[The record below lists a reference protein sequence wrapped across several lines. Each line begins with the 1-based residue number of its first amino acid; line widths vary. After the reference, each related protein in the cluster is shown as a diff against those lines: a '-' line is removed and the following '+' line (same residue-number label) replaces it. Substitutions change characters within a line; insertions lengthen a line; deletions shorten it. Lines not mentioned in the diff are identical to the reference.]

1 MKPVLSLHPFVPG
14 HERHTLTP
22 GALPDGRLIEKL
34 SRAGAVIVPQ
44 SVSSSIYAACKR
56 HCARVFP
63 EYGFRFGMD
72 DKPGQARLF
81 ADFNLP
87 HPKTEIFP
95 GTESIAD
102 KDEFAHGLNLP
113 CVLKAGAGGGGNGVF
128 AARDKNEL
136 KSALAALEKR
146 FGNQTPFVAQAW
158 VNTRGRDLRVVV
170 IGSKMFPYWRVQ
182 ERPEEFRNNVCRG
195 ARIEYGME
203 PKLTEKGIGLA
214 RLLCSRTRINL
225 AAIDILF
232 EGQTPL
238 LGEINFVF
246 GRKGA
251 GGTPRFR
258 ALLNEAVSK
267 WIALES

>member
-14 HERHTLTP
+14 HERYKLAP
-22 GALPDGRLIEKL
+22 GALPDGPLIEKL
-34 SRAGAVIVPQ
+34 SRAKAVIVPQ

-63 EYGFRFGMD
+63 EYSFRFGMD

-81 ADFNLP
+81 SGLSLP
-87 HPKTEIFP
+87 HPQTEIFP
-95 GTESIAD
+95 GTGSIAD
-102 KDEFAHGLNLP
+102 ADEFAQGLKLP

-128 AARDKNEL
+128 AARNKDEL
-136 KSALAALEKR
+136 KSSLAALEQR
-146 FGNQTPFVAQAW
+146 FGTKTPFVAQAW

-170 IGSKMFPYWRVQ
+170 IGSKMLSYWRVQ
-182 ERPEEFRNNVCRG
+182 NRPNEFRNNVCRG
-195 ARIEYGME
+195 ARIEYNME
-203 PKLTEKGIGLA
+203 PKLTEKGLELA
-214 RLLCSRTRINL
+214 RLLCAKTEINL

-232 EGQTPL
+232 EKETPL

-246 GRKGA
+246 GRKGV

-258 ALLNEAVSK
+258 ALLNTAVSK
-267 WIALES
+267 WIALAS